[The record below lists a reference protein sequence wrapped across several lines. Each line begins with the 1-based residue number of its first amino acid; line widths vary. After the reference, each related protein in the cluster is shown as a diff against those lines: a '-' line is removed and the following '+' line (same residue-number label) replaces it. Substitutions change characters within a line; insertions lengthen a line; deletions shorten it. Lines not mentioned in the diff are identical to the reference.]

1 MKKNNKLLAFI
12 CAAATAASGL
22 TLSMPYNVFADA
34 TKVVSIGNDLT
45 DAQKKTMLKYFGIE
59 GDQSVQRI
67 NVTNKDEI
75 SHLSSYI
82 PLEQI
87 GTRTVSCA
95 YIKPTESD
103 GIRVRTANLQY
114 VTANMIASTIADL
127 GIKNCEVVSAC
138 PFQVS
143 GTGALTGIIMAYETA
158 TGETIDQAKKDIATQ
173 EVVVT
178 KDLAKD
184 IGNVQAEYVIN
195 QAKVDAINGNM
206 KDKEQIQ
213 ENVTNI
219 VNNNNINISNDQIKN
234 ITNLTQNIVNE
245 NYDNSYTENITEIGN
260 NIKQEIDASDDID
273 IDVDI
278 EDTST
283 DDNEELVPDDS
294 ITENLDDSL
303 LGDNVIASSTDD
315 ASLIVDTAGSSES
328 EDGTVEDTD
337 ETDGNVS
344 DDADEADGDVS
355 DDTDIA
361 DDADIADIENDE
373 SKTAPNGDVSEPEET
388 SDDEST
394 ESETSEASD
403 TADDANTDTDADSD
417 TETETDTDADIDAD
431 GDTSDDA
438 EKTCDSV
445 EDGKDLDDIVI
456 PEDGLSY
463 FGYDINAIKDASDEN
478 TAKRFL
484 QLENNMKE
492 AFPFSLGNYADC
504 LLNQGKLLDSETGEP
519 LENVD
524 ESKLMSHITKYILAT
539 YENYILTRP
548 TESLQSEFDDTV
560 KSEIDDGSIQPEDEE
575 KVREIISHARTPIAK
590 PAEATNNSAPDET
603 ATDDEAVSLE
613 DILG

>member
-95 YIKPTESD
+95 YIKPTESG

-114 VTANMIASTIADL
+114 VTANMIASTLADL

-195 QAKVDAINGNM
+195 QAKVDAINGDM

-219 VNNNNINISNDQIKN
+219 VNNNNINISNDQIEN

-245 NYDNSYTENITEIGN
+245 NYDNSYTENITEINN

-278 EDTST
+278 EDTNT
-283 DDNEELVPDDS
+283 DDDDELVPDDS

-315 ASLIVDTAGSSES
+315 ASLIVDTAESSESTEESTES
-328 EDGTVEDTD
+328 EDGTAEDTD
-337 ETDGNVS
+337 TDKTDG
-344 DDADEADGDVS
+344 DAS
-355 DDTDIA
+355 DDTDIT
-361 DDADIADIENDE
+361 DDADATDIENGKGE
-373 SKTAPNGDVSEPEET
+373 TASNGDVSEPEET
-388 SDDEST
+388 SDDEDDEST
-394 ESETSEASD
+394 ESETSEDSETTDA
-403 TADDANTDTDADSD
+403 DANTDTDADSN
-417 TETETDTDADIDAD
+417 TDTDADTDAD
-431 GDTSDDA
+431 GDASDDA

-456 PEDGLSY
+456 PENGLSY

-548 TESLQSEFDDTV
+548 TESLQSEFDDTI

>member
-95 YIKPTESD
+95 YIKPTESG

-114 VTANMIASTIADL
+114 VTANMIASTLADL

-158 TGETIDQAKKDIATQ
+158 TGETIDKAKKDIATQ

-184 IGNVQAEYVIN
+184 IGNVQAEYVVN
-195 QAKVDAINGNM
+195 QAKVDAINGDM

-219 VNNNNINISNDQIKN
+219 VNNNNINISNDQIEN

-519 LENVD
+519 LEDVD

-548 TESLQSEFDDTV
+548 TESLQSEFDDTI

>member
-1 MKKNNKLLAFI
+1 MRKNNKLLAFI

-95 YIKPTESD
+95 YIKPTESG

-158 TGETIDQAKKDIATQ
+158 TGETIDKAKKDIATQ

-184 IGNVQAEYVIN
+184 IGNVQAEYVVN
-195 QAKVDAINGNM
+195 QAKVDAINGDM
-206 KDKEQIQ
+206 KDKQQIQ

-219 VNNNNINISNDQIKN
+219 VNNNNINISNDQIEN

-245 NYDNSYTENITEIGN
+245 NYDNSYTKNITEINN

-278 EDTST
+278 EDANP
-283 DDNEELVPDDS
+283 DDDEELVPDDS

-315 ASLIVDTAGSSES
+315 ASLIVDTAESNENTGSEEDTAES
-328 EDGTVEDTD
+328 TD
-337 ETDGNVS
+337 ETDGDIS
-344 DDADEADGDVS
+344 DN
-355 DDTDIA
+355 TDIA
-361 DDADIADIENDE
+361 DDADITDIENDE
-373 SKTAPNGDVSEPEET
+373 NETAQNGDVSESEET
-388 SDDEST
+388 GDDENA
-394 ESETSEASD
+394 EDEASEDSEA
-403 TADDANTDTDADSD
+403 TDADSD
-417 TETETDTDADIDAD
+417 ENADTDADADTEDETDTDTDA
-431 GDTSDDA
+431 SDDA

-445 EDGKDLDDIVI
+445 EDGKGLDDIVI

-463 FGYDINAIKDASDEN
+463 FGYDISAIKEASDEN

-484 QLENNMKE
+484 QLESNMKE

-548 TESLQSEFDDTV
+548 TASLQSEFDDTI
-560 KSEIDDGSIQPEDEE
+560 KSEIDEGSIQPEDEE

-590 PAEATNNSAPDET
+590 PAEAADNSMSDET
-603 ATDDEAVSLE
+603 VTDDEAVSLE